1 MTEVRHDVYL
11 PSIGAG
17 DAGEVS
23 EWYYETGA
31 HVDGGEPVVA
41 VDIDKA
47 VVDVPAPA
55 AGVLTTAV
63 EVGAEVHAGDVLGW
77 IVTDGQR

>member
-1 MTEVRHDVYL
+1 MTGPRHEVYL
-11 PSIGAG
+11 PSIGAA

-23 EWYYETGA
+23 AWYYETGA
-31 HVDGGEPVVA
+31 HVDGGEPIAA

-55 AGVLTTAV
+55 AGVLTIAA
-63 EVGAEVHAGDVLGW
+63 EVGAEVHAGDLLGW
-77 IVTDGQR
+77 IVTDGPR